1 MITAKIAPDGAAN
14 GLNLTSFLGFQ
25 AARLPILTLNRLIH
39 LLAVYAD
46 LDWRGYAQSDLI
58 TTNVHHGNDDVIAD
72 DDTFVSVT

>member
-1 MITAKIAPDGAAN
+1 MITAKIATDRAAN
-14 GLNLTSFLGFQ
+14 GLHLAGFLGFQ
-25 AARLPILTLNRLIH
+25 SARLSILTLNGLVH

-58 TTNVHHGNDDVIAD
+58 TTNVHHGDDDVIAN